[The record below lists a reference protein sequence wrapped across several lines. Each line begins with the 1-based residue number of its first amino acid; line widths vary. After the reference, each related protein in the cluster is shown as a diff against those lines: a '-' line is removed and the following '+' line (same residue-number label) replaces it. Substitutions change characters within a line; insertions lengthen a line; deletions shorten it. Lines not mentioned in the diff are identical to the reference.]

1 MRVRAFAKINLFLRV
16 MGRRRDGYHEL
27 RTILQSIALH
37 DTLTVQRA
45 RGRFALTCDEPDC
58 PADRTNLVW
67 RAAERVWKKAGNRGE
82 PRGVTIHLVKRI
94 PMRSGLGGGSSDAAA
109 AIRALGKVWKIDG
122 ATQLEI
128 AASLGADIPYF
139 FEGGTVLGLARGD
152 LLFPLPDRLPA
163 WVVLVL
169 PPFGVSTREAYEWF
183 DEHCSVRRPR
193 SRGPCAERPEEQNDL
208 EPVVTRHHPEIARI
222 VSTLR
227 GRGASEAAMSGSGSA
242 VYGLF
247 PNRPAAVRAAA
258 VTKKLHGRTLV
269 TRTLNR
275 RTYRRLAA
283 R

>member
-45 RGRFALTCDEPDC
+45 RGRFALTCDKPDC

-82 PRGVTIHLVKRI
+82 PRGVTIHLAKRI
-94 PMRSGLGGGSSDAAA
+94 PMLSGLGGGSSDAAA
-109 AIRALGKVWKIDG
+109 AISALGKVWQIDG

-193 SRGPCAERPEEQNDL
+193 SRSPCAERPAEQNDL

-258 VTKKLHGRTLV
+258 VSKLHGRTLV

-275 RTYRRLAA
+275 RTYQRLAA